1 MSLYCLDLC
10 PKTCLL
16 RDQYVSGDAVV
27 FPTSGWK
34 SLVSGRLEAAVF
46 NESHLMAYFVN
57 SATRGCGQ
65 ARNFKAIASTDQ
77 KSCCLFESGYVQK
90 IELSKFG
97 DRVFYQARCMP
108 EMRTR
113 PDYKLRMYV
122 GVAKERERSCG
133 SYFR

>member
-1 MSLYCLDLC
+1 MSHVQEAGVA
-10 PKTCLL
+10 LL
-16 RDQYVSGDAVV
+16 SGSLSENLSSRPVDVFGDGVA

-34 SLVSGRLEAAVF
+34 SLF
-46 NESHLMAYFVN
+46 NESHLLAYFVN
-57 SATRGCGQ
+57 PATRCGDGQ
-65 ARNFKAIASTDQ
+65 ARDFKAIASTDQ
-77 KSCCLFESGYVQK
+77 KSRRLFESGYVQK
-90 IELSKFG
+90 IELSKSG
-97 DRVFYQARCMP
+97 NRVFYQARCMP